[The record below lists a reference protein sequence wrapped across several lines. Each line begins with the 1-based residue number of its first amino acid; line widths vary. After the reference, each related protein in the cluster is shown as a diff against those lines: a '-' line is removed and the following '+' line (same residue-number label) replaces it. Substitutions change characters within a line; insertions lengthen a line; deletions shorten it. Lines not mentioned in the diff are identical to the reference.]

1 MAKEASGGVMMGTE
15 WIVWYAHWFSLEQ
28 WVLELSGDEVSAEEV
43 LGVSDGGEVWVWRGE
58 VALAG
63 GWLWGGVGGSWGLR

>member
-1 MAKEASGGVMMGTE
+1 
-15 WIVWYAHWFSLEQ
+15 
-28 WVLELSGDEVSAEEV
+28 VLEPSGDEVSAEEV